1 MTPHATT
8 RSPRV
13 RSELQQVAAEA
24 LRRLA
29 REVSTMVAVSML
41 MSVLKPV
48 EQLVVPSAWRWRSVC
63 FRETP
68 YQSLRYRISRRR
80 SLRSWLS

>member
-1 MTPHATT
+1 M
-8 RSPRV
+8 